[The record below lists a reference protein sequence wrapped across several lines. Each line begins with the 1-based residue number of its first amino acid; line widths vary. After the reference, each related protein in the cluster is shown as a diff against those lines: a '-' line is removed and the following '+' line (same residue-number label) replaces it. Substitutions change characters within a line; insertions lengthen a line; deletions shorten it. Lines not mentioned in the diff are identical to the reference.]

1 MQWLRNTAYI
11 LIVIL
16 GGGFILLQ
24 GRGLLFPIFF
34 AIFFSFLLMPLEK
47 RLYRLVPNKV
57 FSITGCVLLVL
68 GFVGGLSFVFGYQ
81 ILQIVQEMTSIQA
94 QIEEG
99 IETIFV
105 FIDQNVPY
113 MQMPEDKAQMNEM
126 ISKIIAA
133 PVEFVGAGISNGAGF
148 LFNAATTLIY
158 TIFLLIYKEAFRDFI
173 MIQFP
178 KDKREEIESV
188 LSQSAR
194 LIQSY
199 LVGMV
204 TVIIILAVL
213 NCAGLL
219 LIGVEHAIFW
229 GVLAACLVIIPYI
242 GTTIGGLLPFLYTLT
257 NAEYA
262 WQPFLVII
270 MYVIIIQIEAN
281 YITPKI
287 VGGHV
292 RINPFFALIGTIVM
306 GTLMGIGGIVLA
318 LPIMAI
324 IKLVAEGIDVLKPVA
339 LLMDKDLMKKR
350 HLFYGKYDRENFR
363 FSSVIREEQEK
374 R

>member
-47 RLYRLVPNKV
+47 RLYRLIPNKV
-57 FSITGCVLLVL
+57 FSITGCVVLVL
-68 GFVGGLSFVFGYQ
+68 GFLGGLGFVFGYQ

-94 QIEEG
+94 QIEAG

-113 MQMPEDKAQMNEM
+113 MQMPEDQAQMNEM

-292 RINPFFALIGTIVM
+292 RINPFFALMGTIVM

-318 LPIMAI
+318 LPVMAI

>member
-318 LPIMAI
+318 LPVMAI

>member
-1 MQWLRNTAYI
+1 MQWLKNTAYI
-11 LIVIL
+11 LIVII
-16 GGGFILLQ
+16 GGGFLLLQ
-24 GRGLLFPIFF
+24 GRGLLFPVFF

-47 RLYRLVPNKV
+47 RLYRLIRNKV

-68 GFVGGLSFVFGYQ
+68 GFVGGLGFIFGYQ
-81 ILQIVQEMTSIQA
+81 ILQVAQEMTSIQA
-94 QIEEG
+94 QLEEG
-99 IETIFV
+99 IETIFI
-105 FIDQNVPY
+105 FFDQHVPY
-113 MQMPEDKAQMNEM
+113 MQMPEDQAQMNEM

-213 NCAGLL
+213 NCTGLL
-219 LIGVEHAIFW
+219 LIGVEHAILW
-229 GVLAACLVIIPYI
+229 GVLAAFLVIIPYI

-292 RINPFFALIGTIVM
+292 RINPFFALMGTIVM

-363 FSSVIREEQEK
+363 FSSVIREEQDK